1 MNTYTIVPRPET
13 LDWRYIP
20 AAEIC
25 NFVATAPLPISAK
38 VKLCYDE
45 QALYVRL
52 EAVEQ
57 DIRATLSGLLDEV
70 CQDSCLEF
78 FFRPDPEDLRY
89 FNIECNPNGCLY
101 MGFGSNVHNL
111 IRLIPEEP
119 FIHPQIERTA
129 DGWTTTYAV
138 PYSFI
143 RQFFP
148 HFSPAPGKSIL
159 ANCYKCGDNTPNPHY
174 ITWNPI
180 PEEPLTFHC
189 PQHFGTM
196 YFG

>member
-1 MNTYTIVPRPET
+1 MNTYTIVPRPEA
-13 LDWRYIP
+13 LDWEQIP
-20 AAEIC
+20 AADISYL
-25 NFVATAPLPISAK
+25 VATKPLPICAK
-38 VKLCYDE
+38 ARLCYDDK
-45 QALYVRL
+45 ALYVRL

-57 DIRATLSGLLDEV
+57 EIRATLTGLLDEV
-70 CQDSCLEF
+70 CEDSCLEF
-78 FFRPDPEDLRY
+78 FFRPDPDDLRY

-101 MGFGSNVHNL
+101 LGFGSSVNDL
-111 IRLIPEEP
+111 IRLIPEAP
-119 FIHPQIERTA
+119 FIHPEIARTE
-129 DGWTTTYAV
+129 DGWMTTYSI

-148 HFSPAPGKSIL
+148 HFSPAPGRSIR
-159 ANCYKCGDNTPNPHY
+159 ANCYKCGEKTPQPHY

-180 PEEPLTFHC
+180 PDEPLTFHC